1 MANVSG
7 IPQPT
12 RPAGVLISALV
23 TLATGAAAE
32 PVFRD
37 LPATILCYAQADQ
50 SWRVGYL
57 SRVDKSGDALYVT
70 ADRRLSI
77 TVHANGVVAVP
88 TNRPPVTDC
97 YGKTL
102 DELRSSGRLTEPQRA
117 K

>member
-1 MANVSG
+1 MAKVFRIPRPTLAAIVVISLVSL
-7 IPQPT
+7 
-12 RPAGVLISALV
+12 PAGATAQPALPNLPSA
-23 TLATGAAAE
+23 
-32 PVFRD
+32 
-37 LPATILCYAQADQ
+37 IMCYAQADQ

-70 ADRRLSI
+70 ADRRLSV
-77 TVHANGVVAVP
+77 TVNAKGIVATP

-102 DELRSSGRLTEPQRA
+102 DELRSSGRLIESQRA

>member
-1 MANVSG
+1 MAKVFRIPRPTLAAIVVISLVSL
-7 IPQPT
+7 
-12 RPAGVLISALV
+12 PAGATAQPAPPNLPSA
-23 TLATGAAAE
+23 
-32 PVFRD
+32 
-37 LPATILCYAQADQ
+37 IMCYAQADQ

-70 ADRRLSI
+70 ADRRLSV
-77 TVHANGVVAVP
+77 TVHANGTVATP

-102 DELRSSGRLTEPQRA
+102 DELRSSGRLIEPQRA